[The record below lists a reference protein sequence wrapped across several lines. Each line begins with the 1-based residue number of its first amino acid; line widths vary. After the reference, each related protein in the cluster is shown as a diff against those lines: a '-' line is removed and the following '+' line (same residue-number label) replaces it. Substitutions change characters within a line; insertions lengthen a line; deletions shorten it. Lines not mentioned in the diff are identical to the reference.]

1 VAAIF
6 LTFIFRSRVRI
17 EWQNLVEL
25 MDASGSSACPG
36 EAPSL
41 DEYRRVALTVA
52 FALSNP
58 CK

>member
-1 VAAIF
+1 MVATIF
-6 LTFIFRSRVRI
+6 LSYIFRARVRI
-17 EWQNLVEL
+17 EWLDLVEL
-25 MDASGSSACPG
+25 MDASGSLG
-36 EAPSL
+36 EVGSL

>member
-1 VAAIF
+1 MVATIF
-6 LTFIFRSRVRI
+6 LSYIFRARVQI
-17 EWQNLVEL
+17 EWQDLVEL
-25 MDASGSSACPG
+25 MDASGSLG
-36 EAPSL
+36 EVGSL